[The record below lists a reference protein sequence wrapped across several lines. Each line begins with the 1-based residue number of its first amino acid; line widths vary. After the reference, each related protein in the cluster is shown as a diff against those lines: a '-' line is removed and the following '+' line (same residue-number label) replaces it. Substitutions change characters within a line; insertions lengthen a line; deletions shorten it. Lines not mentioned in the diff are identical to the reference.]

1 MIALKQKAMKE
12 TELHPGK
19 AQEEGFFSDSGLS
32 PNMEDYLETISVLG
46 KKNRV
51 VRVKDIAKKLKVKMP
66 SVTSALQ
73 KLKERGLIDYEKYG
87 YVDLTEEGA
96 KLAERVYSRH
106 SCLADFFENVLR
118 ISKHEADAEAC
129 RVEHH
134 LSPQSCRQLKRLVE
148 YMNSDETNG
157 QWKDNFYAMM
167 DERQLCELSQGQ
179 RAIIVRIEAQGILK
193 KRLIEF
199 GFRKGETIEL
209 IRYAPLEDPLQVRVK
224 GCNVSLR
231 VEEARTIIVRPI
243 LSKKEYAEES

>member
-1 MIALKQKAMKE
+1 MKNDAI
-12 TELHPGK
+12 K
-19 AQEEGFFSDSGLS
+19 EEGFFNDSGLT
-32 PNMEDYLETISVLG
+32 PNMEDYLETISVLA

-87 YVDLTEEGA
+87 YVDLTEEGI
-96 KLAERVYSRH
+96 KLADRVYSRH
-106 SCLADFFENVLR
+106 SCLADFFENVLK
-118 ISKHEADAEAC
+118 IGKKEADAEAC

-148 YMNSDETNG
+148 YMNSDATDG
-157 QWKDNFYAMM
+157 QWKDDFLSMM
-167 DERQLCELSQGQ
+167 EERQLCELSEGQ
-179 RAIIVRIEAQGILK
+179 RAVIVRIEAQPILK
-193 KRLIEF
+193 KRLLEI

-209 IRYAPLEDPLQVRVK
+209 VRYAPLEDPLQVRVK

-231 VEEARTIIVRPI
+231 VEEAKTVIVRPMH
-243 LSKKEYAEES
+243 KKDDDAEE